1 MAERLMPNKCSGVRA
16 QIEGKT
22 YRMVSFFHS
31 HPSEIPQNE
40 WNTFKIKKNIFIVD
54 KLTYALMAE
63 CQCEFLVKEGEK
75 KEGEKTGGN
84 TEVELEVEPTIVA
97 VKLSKKKSGIKGNK
111 RKE

>member
-63 CQCEFLVKEGEK
+63 CQCEFLVKVGEK
-75 KEGEKTGGN
+75 IEGN
-84 TEVELEVEPTIVA
+84 TEVDLEVEPTIVA